1 MRDEDDP
8 EKAQPDPTS
17 TTCSILNLLDP
28 HPNPLPNQAT
38 VLVPTGKFA
47 LNEADEEAGT
57 PAFVGEDEGYEPK
70 ARSPSPSAASS
81 PSPSPKAILT
91 LNLTLAL
98 ALTLTP

>member
-1 MRDEDDP
+1 M
-8 EKAQPDPTS
+8 
-17 TTCSILNLLDP
+17 
-28 HPNPLPNQAT
+28 
-38 VLVPTGKFA
+38 LVPTGKFA

-98 ALTLTP
+98 ALTRSLTQTRRRRRRQPLRWVGATRATRAL